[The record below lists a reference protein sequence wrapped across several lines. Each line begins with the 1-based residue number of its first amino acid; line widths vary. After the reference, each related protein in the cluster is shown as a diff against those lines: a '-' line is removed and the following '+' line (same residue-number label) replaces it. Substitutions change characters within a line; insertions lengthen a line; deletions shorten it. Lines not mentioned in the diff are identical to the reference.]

1 MKSCTKTLAF
11 SGKIVSSRG
20 TDVSITQPEIPSR
33 VRISYIQVE
42 VLSGV
47 IIGADVAND
56 HVH

>member
-1 MKSCTKTLAF
+1 MVL
-11 SGKIVSSRG
+11 RWG